1 MAVRFTDITLE
12 GSTFQ
17 VPVDGFAS
25 EDTLRELVD
34 AIGSS
39 KGNKGRAD
47 PSGTGSVSGSI
58 KKTGKAADKVSKSFV
73 KMHPAVSAL
82 ETGFNILGDTLT
94 GATGLVKSIAQAD
107 GSFGSLN
114 AVVDFSVGQIT
125 RFTSMVPILGG
136 FLTAASETTGELT
149 KLRLAFMDL
158 QFESFNRLGQAGFR
172 LSSDLGKTL
181 ETVLAANISL
191 DQFNNIVATNN
202 DGLRIFGG
210 SINNAATEFSSRLE
224 RLTDQ
229 SSPVG
234 LGFRMLGMDAS
245 DIADEFADFVESNR
259 FNRRLMTGSEQ
270 QLNAA
275 MLERATNERR
285 LAELTG
291 QTVQEQKSEF
301 MRKATTSAF
310 QAAIMGEEFQMELNQ
325 FASTLTGFNSD
336 LGGIFEARA
345 ANFPLVDEAQ
355 ARLIGLIPGLS
366 EAIDESL
373 ANIKTGGDVVEETAK
388 IQMLLADFAK
398 TDRAKQLVQLGMLDT
413 GFMGI
418 GELFLTG
425 VATTTQL
432 ENINQ
437 SLATQAEAA
446 GQVAPVFDNIVE
458 AQAAFNEQFK
468 TQIEHAEQLAKNGE
482 LSVKAL
488 EQLGLDAT
496 TIGIVLGKVKVED
509 AVGTFQSQLLRVSTA
524 AGPLVDILIDV
535 TEGFD
540 KLLRKIDPDFER
552 RERISKIETMAE
564 EQGLGTINLSS
575 ANPANQVIT
584 TTDEA
589 GRAMFFNK
597 KDQEFQ
603 YQGGN
608 TVPDDMDNLRAFN
621 LQKRGKGEFVD
632 PNTGRPVMSGEMLE
646 AMNKMVALQQEM
658 LDKEKEIAK
667 NTQGPARSF

>member
-366 EAIDESL
+366 EAIDQSL
-373 ANIKTGGDVVEETAK
+373 ANLKTGGDVVEETAK

-418 GELFLTG
+418 GDLFLTG
-425 VATTTQL
+425 VATNTQL
-432 ENINQ
+432 EKINTVLGT
-437 SLATQAEAA
+437 SFDDITEAE
-446 GQVAPVFDNIVE
+446 
-458 AQAAFNEQFK
+458 AAFNEEFK
-468 TQIEHAEQLAKNGE
+468 EQIATAEQLAKKGE
-482 LSVKAL
+482 LSEKAL
-488 EQLGLDAT
+488 EQLKLDAT
-496 TIGIVLGKVKVED
+496 TIGIILGKVKVED

-564 EQGLGTINLSS
+564 EQGLGTVNLSS

-646 AMNKMVALQQEM
+646 AMNKMVALQQEV
-658 LDKEKEIAK
+658 LNKEKEIAK
-667 NTQGPARSF
+667 NTKNNGDYK